1 MNRAS
6 ALLFCLLLAVC
17 VAFPGGLVAQE
28 GHGGRGAES
37 NEDHATE
44 GEHGDE
50 GELVE
55 EHEHKNS
62 IAVFIGATQADK
74 EHGERD
80 DPQFTIGFDYERYLT
95 KVFGVGAILD
105 VVLEGQREGI
115 LAVAGVAHAGSAKF
129 VLAPGGERVRDTG
142 DWEGIVRLG
151 FMWEFP
157 VGKVHLEPSL
167 FYDVTEEGDAWVLGL
182 TIGKGF

>member
-28 GHGGRGAES
+28 GHGGAES
-37 NEDHATE
+37 NEDHATD
-44 GEHGDE
+44 GEHGDV

-62 IAVFIGATQADK
+62 IAVFIGATQADM

-105 VVLEGQREGI
+105 VVFEGQREGI
-115 LAVAGVAHAGSAKF
+115 IAVAGVAHAGSAKF

-167 FYDVTEEGDAWVLGL
+167 FYDVTEEGGAWVLGL